1 MQNEQLARGPHMSYA
16 QHEYGRSYANGY
28 KPNLRHIGPNGGT
41 SFNGNAPFEFVTGNG
56 RSVSHGLNVE
66 QHAGPNGV
74 PSSNF
79 VQVDQVDPGSPEPIG
94 VDRGLRFTKP
104 RARVYTGSEPCI
116 GLLRLGDL
124 HASDYSEPS
133 VSSNGDDGSFIL
145 VRGGTTSWYPD
156 SGASHHVCRNVSAL
170 RDVTPYSGCR
180 DSGDIADGPHS

>member
-1 MQNEQLARGPHMSYA
+1 MSYA

-56 RSVSHGLNVE
+56 RI
-66 QHAGPNGV
+66 
-74 PSSNF
+74 
-79 VQVDQVDPGSPEPIG
+79 DQVDPGSPEPIG
-94 VDRGLRFTKP
+94 VDQGLRFTKP

-116 GLLRLGDL
+116 GLPRLGDL

-156 SGASHHVCRNVSAL
+156 SGASHHVCRDVSAL